1 MRNNALTSSAN
12 TRLILSYLAFLL
24 VFSSLQTMAQGYEI
38 KVKINNLRDTSIIL
52 GHHFASNLLPDDT
65 VRLDKSG
72 AGTFRGKEKLKEGMY
87 FLYLPSRQL
96 FDFLIGSDQVFSL
109 QTDTA
114 DMVKQVV
121 VNGSTD
127 NELFFT
133 YQRYL
138 TEKRGNQRELQA
150 KMQGMPESPEK
161 EEIRSEL
168 QVIDQEV
175 MAEVDKII
183 AQSGKTFFGT
193 FIKATKEIEVPDF
206 PRDKDGNVLDSA
218 FKYHYYRQHYFDN
231 MDYTDG
237 RLLRTPI
244 YEDKFKVYFEKV
256 LPQIPDTLIKEF
268 DPLIEKT
275 RKDPDVFRY
284 VLVTLFNYYAQS
296 QIMGHDGVFIH
307 LAEKYYIP
315 EATWAGPDFIKKLK
329 DQITKRKPVLIGRIA
344 PDFQLVNVPQEHFI
358 QAADDTAAAADPYVG
373 SFFNLSQ
380 VQAKYTVLMFWE
392 ADCGHCQKAM
402 PALFEVY
409 KKIKDKGVQV
419 VAVHMLGGV
428 EGKKKWIKFVNDH
441 KFYGWINAW
450 NPYDY
455 KYKEVYDIK
464 STPVLYLLDENKKI
478 VAKLIPPEAVEEIID
493 ALIREEERNK
503 SKTPK

>member
-1 MRNNALTSSAN
+1 MRNRKMSSSNNAG
-12 TRLILSYLAFLL
+12 LICTFLFFLLASSYLH
-24 VFSSLQTMAQGYEI
+24 TNAQGHEI

-65 VRLDKSG
+65 IRLDKSG
-72 AGTFRGKEKLKEGMY
+72 TGTFKGKEKLNEGMY
-87 FLYLPSRQL
+87 FLYLPSRQI
-96 FDFLIGSDQVFSL
+96 FDFLIGNDQVFSL

-114 DMVKQVV
+114 DMLKQVV
-121 VNGSTD
+121 VSGSAD

-133 YQRYL
+133 YQRFL
-138 TEKRGNQRELQA
+138 SEKRSKQRELQA
-150 KMQGMPESPEK
+150 KMQGLPESPEK
-161 EEIRSEL
+161 EKVRAEL
-168 QVIDQEV
+168 QAIDQEV
-175 MAEVDKII
+175 MAEVDRITG
-183 AQSGKTFFGT
+183 QSGNTFFGT
-193 FIKATKEIEVPDF
+193 FIRATKEIDVPDF
-206 PRDKDGNVLDSA
+206 PRDKDGVVLDSA
-218 FKYHYYRQHYFDN
+218 FKYRYYRQHYFDN

-237 RLLRTPI
+237 RLLRTPV

-256 LPQIPDTLIKEF
+256 LPQIPDTLIKEL
-268 DPLIEKT
+268 DPLIERA

-315 EATWAGPDFIKKLK
+315 EATWAGADFIKKLK
-329 DQITKRKPVLIGRIA
+329 DQITKRKPLLIGQTA
-344 PDFQLVNVPQEHFI
+344 PDFQLVNVPSEHFI
-358 QAADDTAAAADPYVG
+358 QAADDTAAASDPYIG

-380 VQAKYTVLMFWE
+380 VQARFTVLMFWE

-402 PALFEVY
+402 PELFEIY
-409 KKIKDKGVQV
+409 KKVKDKGVQV
-419 VAVHMLGGV
+419 VAVHMLGGI
-428 EGKKKWIKFVNDH
+428 EGKKKWVKFVNDH

-455 KYKEVYDIK
+455 KYKEMYDIK

-493 ALIREEERNK
+493 VLIREEERNK
-503 SKTPK
+503 NKTTK